1 MAKPKRR
8 RKKNRSRRLHQE
20 PIVREVACLLD
31 LGRPTKFRWSS
42 DCRHGMRSAL
52 CLKGHKWE
60 RADKLAASIVELALH
75 RIGSSVRP
83 SIAVA
88 QGEPLPVE
96 YWYCACCAGFMEAGN
111 DRPWCG
117 EECRLALR
125 ENNRTQTMRRADDA
139 RKRATRIILTG
150 GADGA
155 PPALD
160 RLCRKCGKLFKLKH
174 GHRDKRYCGHRCSA
188 LREKYPSRNCLVCA
202 AAFRP
207 HQHKQ
212 LTCGPACAEVATQ
225 RRKRDSKGLPPL
237 PFERPC
243 AICSRPFKPSRL
255 TAMQCSDECRHEAHL
270 QSSRASIERKRQAL
284 AA

>member
-1 MAKPKRR
+1 MAKPKRK
-8 RKKNRSRRLHQE
+8 RKKERARRLHQE
-20 PIVREVACLLD
+20 PIVREVARLLNA
-31 LGRPTKFRWSS
+31 GRPTKFRWSS
-42 DCRHGMRSAL
+42 ECRHGLRSAL

-75 RIGSSVRP
+75 RIGSAVRP

-96 YWYCACCAGFMEAGN
+96 YWYCACCGGYMEGGN

-117 EECRLALR
+117 DDCRLALR
-125 ENNRTQTMRRADDA
+125 ESNRTATMRKAEEA
-139 RKRATRIILTG
+139 RNRATRLILTG
-150 GADGA
+150 EPGRAA
-155 PPALD
+155 RALD
-160 RLCRKCGKLFKLKH
+160 RLCRKCGKLFTLKP
-174 GHRDKRYCGHRCSA
+174 GHSDKRYCGHRCAA
-188 LREKYPSRNCLVCA
+188 LREKYPTKDCLVCA

-212 LTCGPACAEVATQ
+212 LTCGPTCADVATK
-225 RRKRDSKGLPPL
+225 RRKRDRKGLAPL
-237 PFERPC
+237 PFEKPC

-270 QSSRASIERKRQAL
+270 RSARAHTERRRQAL